1 MSIKNWVKLEPGT
14 RHRMH
19 FTMYR
24 ITERTI
30 TDPFFDVP
38 IKQSSIVFL
47 VDRLDGKE
55 VTLKF
60 SVLSEKV
67 ADELDPYLEDGTF
80 RDYEWTF
87 EKPADI
93 TAAPRVTRH
102 PL

>member
-14 RHRMH
+14 RSRMH
-19 FTMYR
+19 FKDYMV
-24 ITERTI
+24 TERTI
-30 TDPFFDVP
+30 TDPFFKVP
-38 IKQSSIVFL
+38 IKQASIVFL

-67 ADELDPYLEDGTF
+67 SDELDPYLKDGTY
-80 RDYEWTF
+80 RNYEWVF
-87 EKPADI
+87 EKPADM
-93 TAAPRVTRH
+93 TAAPRVTRL